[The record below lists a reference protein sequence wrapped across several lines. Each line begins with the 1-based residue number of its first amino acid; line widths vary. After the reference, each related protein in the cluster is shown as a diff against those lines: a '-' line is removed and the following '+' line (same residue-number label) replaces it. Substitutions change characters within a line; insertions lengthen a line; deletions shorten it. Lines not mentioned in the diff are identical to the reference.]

1 MTNVICLSKAVRRE
15 ESYIAK
21 VCVCVCVLYSSFGAL
36 WSFKIN
42 LHFLYSLSPHCTYS
56 HGDLVNSEGIKTHRK
71 NSFSF
76 RLKDCYEDSL
86 IVAAGTMLPLNI
98 MNICSHMVKFQEYKA
113 LSTGQGKRIML
124 SLREKIL

>member
-1 MTNVICLSKAVRRE
+1 M
-15 ESYIAK
+15 
-21 VCVCVCVLYSSFGAL
+21 CVLYSSFGAL